1 MRDHLAYLLTPT
13 LLGILLLIA
22 LLGEQPPTRPSYA
35 NGVPLV
41 SLSQIF
47 H

>member
-13 LLGILLLIA
+13 LLGILLLIS
-22 LLGEQPPTRPSYA
+22 LLGEQPPARASYA
-35 NGVPLV
+35 NGIPLV